1 MKMTKNYK
9 IISSFIKDMSS
20 ETPDAQTFIFVRDN
34 IPKYR
39 LNIDINSKAVR
50 DGIIEVNIILKFADQ
65 PEVLK
70 KSHFEITYTS
80 IVKVDE
86 KVSDKKG
93 MEKIIL
99 CDVPNQIYPD
109 LERIFL
115 NLLTDS
121 GYPGVKFEKKINF
134 TELYKQ
140 RSN

>member
-1 MKMTKNYK
+1 
-9 IISSFIKDMSS
+9 MSS

-86 KVSDKKG
+86 KVSDKKE